1 MVSQRAMKSAG
12 HIAKSLAPRAEGWT
26 RGRAASK
33 RERIAGDK
41 RFQTGLTIL
50 EMLVSTTLLALII
63 LGLTAMFVQTQK
75 AFKTG
80 IKQNDVTDAG
90 RTITDMI
97 ARDLSQI
104 SDAQNPGIT
113 NLFWEWF
120 PNNTL
125 LQKVQSGF
133 TTEYVTNQLEEIY
146 FLVHTNTTW
155 MGVGYV
161 VINQAPG
168 VGSLYRYL
176 VMTNSTP
183 QVFSNSLFYSQT
195 GAPMFWN
202 VMTSANLAAEVT
214 NSPYFNLIADGVVH
228 LRIRAYDQNG
238 NEPWIENAAENAEN
252 GFLPLIS
259 YPLAGTNYL
268 SVSNALPNLIELEV
282 GVLEPDTY
290 TQAKSLF
297 TPVNPYVQSNF
308 MFNAAGQTHIF
319 RQQILV
325 PGVER

>member
-1 MVSQRAMKSAG
+1 
-12 HIAKSLAPRAEGWT
+12 
-26 RGRAASK
+26 
-33 RERIAGDK
+33 
-41 RFQTGLTIL
+41 
-50 EMLVSTTLLALII
+50 MLVSTALLGLII
-63 LGLTAMFVQTQK
+63 VGLTAMFIQTQK
-75 AFKTG
+75 AFKMG
-80 IKQNDVTDAG
+80 IKQSDVTDAG

-97 ARDLSQI
+97 ARDLSQMA
-104 SDAQNPGIT
+104 DAQNPGIT

-125 LQKVQSGF
+125 FQKVQSGF
-133 TTEYVTNQLEEIY
+133 TTQLLTNQQEEIY

-168 VGSLYRYL
+168 IGSLYRYL
-176 VMTNSTP
+176 VMTNAVP
-183 QVFSNSLFYSQT
+183 QVFSNSLFYSLS

-202 VMTSANLAAEVT
+202 VMTGPNLAASVT
-214 NSPYFNLIADGVVH
+214 NNPYFNLIADGVVH

-238 NEPWIENAAENAEN
+238 NEPWVELAAEN
-252 GFLPLIS
+252 GFRPLPLVS

-268 SVSNALPNLIELEV
+268 SWSNTLPNFIELEV

-290 TQAKSLF
+290 TQAKAMSG
-297 TPVNPYVQSNF
+297 NPIVQSNF

-319 RQQILV
+319 RQQILI
-325 PGVER
+325 PGVQR